1 MLKKLW
7 ARVTRRGTQQ
17 TGGYVEPLEMAT
29 DTSSLYQVFRLTMAQ
44 INAAEEAYFA
54 S

>member
-7 ARVTRRGTQQ
+7 AKVTRRGIQH
-17 TGGYVEPLEMAT
+17 TGEYVEPFETAT
-29 DTSSLYQVFRLTMAQ
+29 DTNSLYQVFMRTVVR

-54 S
+54 R

>member
-7 ARVTRRGTQQ
+7 AKVTRRGTQY
-17 TGGYVEPLEMAT
+17 TSEYVEPFETAT
-29 DTSSLYQVFRLTMAQ
+29 DTNSLYQVFMRTVVR

-54 S
+54 R